1 MTAQNGKEGLLVA
14 LETRP
19 DLLILDIN
27 LPDMTGL
34 QLLQRL
40 RGHAE
45 TRDIKAIALSANS
58 LPEDVGKGVSAGF
71 AAYLTKPLQVDM
83 FVDTLAQLLRS

>member
-45 TRDIKAIALSANS
+45 TRDIKRS
-58 LPEDVGKGVSAGF
+58 
-71 AAYLTKPLQVDM
+71 PLAPIRCRKTWAKAFRPV
-83 FVDTLAQLLRS
+83 LRRT